1 MPTLLNDRK
10 ETSNL
15 KPVFYEPNEGEI
27 FEGDCCEIYDD
38 PDYSEDLGTRCQAC
52 YGTGLDR
59 YDDVDC
65 IVCYGEGVLYGN
77 IR

>member
-1 MPTLLNDRK
+1 MLIDRK

-15 KPVFYEPNEGEI
+15 KTVFYEPNEGEI
-27 FEGDCCEIYDD
+27 FEGAWSTDDLYDE
-38 PDYSEDLGTRCQAC
+38 DYADDLGTRCQAC

-77 IR
+77 F